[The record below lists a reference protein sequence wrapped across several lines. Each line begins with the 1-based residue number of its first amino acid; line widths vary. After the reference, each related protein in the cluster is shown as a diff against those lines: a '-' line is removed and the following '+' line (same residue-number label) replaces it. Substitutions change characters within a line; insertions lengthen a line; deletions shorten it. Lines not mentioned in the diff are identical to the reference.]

1 MTRRLGVWLHRWVG
15 LGMAVFLVIVGLT
28 GSLLAFHDELN
39 WAITPELFPPARPGV
54 PLDMATL
61 AARAEAIAPQART
74 NSVYVGKPGTVI
86 VQMEPRPSILGK
98 TSSTLPFN
106 QLFLD
111 PVSGT
116 ELGRRHA
123 GAYMGTGMPT
133 GWDNLMPFIY
143 RLHYNL
149 SLQIFGKWVL
159 GITALLWTLDCF
171 VSAYLTFPATGRKQS
186 GEIADRP
193 TPSFWIRWKP
203 AWLVKWQASSYRINF
218 DLHRAGGLWCWL
230 ALLIF
235 AWSSVYMNLHKEVY
249 APTMRLVTDYPL
261 RYWELPVGTTHLD
274 QPKLSWQQALAVGDR
289 HWIEQSQLLGFRIE
303 SPESLRLDRARG
315 LYVYAVRTSRD
326 IQERKGRSRLAFDAD
341 TGQLR
346 YLEIPT
352 GQHTGLTVT
361 MWLAALHDADV
372 AILGLPYRIFVCVLG
387 LVVTMLSVTGVYIW
401 WKKRKSRLQSQL
413 RRNK

>member
-171 VSAYLTFPATGRKQS
+171 VSAYLTF
-186 GEIADRP
+186 
-193 TPSFWIRWKP
+193 
-203 AWLVKWQASSYRINF
+203 
-218 DLHRAGGLWCWL
+218 
-230 ALLIF
+230 LL
-235 AWSSVYMNLHKEVY
+235 
-249 APTMRLVTDYPL
+249 
-261 RYWELPVGTTHLD
+261 
-274 QPKLSWQQALAVGDR
+274 
-289 HWIEQSQLLGFRIE
+289 
-303 SPESLRLDRARG
+303 
-315 LYVYAVRTSRD
+315 
-326 IQERKGRSRLAFDAD
+326 
-341 TGQLR
+341 
-346 YLEIPT
+346 
-352 GQHTGLTVT
+352 
-361 MWLAALHDADV
+361 
-372 AILGLPYRIFVCVLG
+372 
-387 LVVTMLSVTGVYIW
+387 
-401 WKKRKSRLQSQL
+401 
-413 RRNK
+413 

>member
-1 MTRRLGVWLHRWVG
+1 MT
-15 LGMAVFLVIVGLT
+15 VFLVITGLT
-28 GSLLAFHDELN
+28 GSLLAFTDELN
-39 WAITPELFPPARPGV
+39 RAVTPDLFPPAQSGV
-54 PLDMATL
+54 SLDMATL
-61 AARAEAIAPQART
+61 AERAEELAPQART
-74 NSVYVGKPGTVI
+74 NSIYVGTPGTVI
-86 VQMEPRPSILGK
+86 VQMDARPPVTGSA
-98 TSSTLPFN
+98 SYSLPFN

-111 PVSGT
+111 PIKGT

-123 GAYMGTGMPT
+123 GTYMGTGMPT
-133 GWDNLMPFIY
+133 GSDNLVPFVY

-149 SLQIFGKWVL
+149 SLQQFGKYVL

-186 GEIADRP
+186 VEIADRP
-193 TPSFWIRWKP
+193 TPSFWSRWKP

-249 APTMRLVTDYPL
+249 APTTRLVTDYPL

-289 HWIEQSQLLGFRIE
+289 HWKEQSQLLGFRIE
-303 SPESLRLDRARG
+303 SPVSLRLDRARG
-315 LYVYAVRTSRD
+315 LYVYAIRTSRD
-326 IQERKGRSRLAFDAD
+326 IQERQVRSRLAFDVD
-341 TGQLR
+341 TGQLM

-413 RRNK
+413 RRKK